1 MRDEN
6 STERGMCFG
15 RRIQWSYS
23 SSDSMGRGVWSKM
36 HGGLIL
42 RLSGSPMSPPIPLRV
57 RALQSQLEHQ
67 FGSQAGRC

>member
-6 STERGMCFG
+6 NMERGMRFG

-23 SSDSMGRGVWSKM
+23 SSDWVGRGIWSKM

-42 RLSGSPMSPPIPLRV
+42 RLSGSPVSPPIPPRV
-57 RALQSQLEHQ
+57 GALQSQLESQ
-67 FGSQAGRC
+67 FRSQAGHW